1 MRDKAK
7 NHVRTISCNI
17 IQDTIG
23 ESSFIAASNL
33 LSKNAV
39 VQAQVV
45 QRAKKS
51 IWRDGAIEYGFYN
64 EPNLLNKT

>member
-7 NHVRTISCNI
+7 DHVRTKSCQI

-23 ESSFIAASNL
+23 DPSAIATSNL

-39 VQAQVV
+39 VQAV
-45 QRAKKS
+45 QQAKKS
-51 IWRDGAIEYGFYN
+51 IWRDGAIKYGFYN
-64 EPNLLNKT
+64 GPNFAE

>member
-7 NHVRTISCNI
+7 NHVRTINCKI

-33 LSKNAV
+33 LSKNAL
-39 VQAQVV
+39 VQAV
-45 QRAKKS
+45 QQAKRS
-51 IWRDGAIEYGFYN
+51 IWRDEAIEYGFYN
-64 EPNLLNKT
+64 GPNFAE